1 MEPVLV
7 NIGANIRYLREQR
20 GWTQGELAQYIGKAR
35 KTIIRLEAGDQ
46 NSTILLLCDVAEVLG
61 IEVVDLFKNIS

>member
-20 GWTQGELAQYIGKAR
+20 GWTQSELAQYIGKAR
-35 KTIIRLEAGDQ
+35 KTITRLEAGDQ

-61 IEVVDLFKNIS
+61 IDVVDLFKNIS